1 MSKQQ
6 GPSVRAAHL
15 KDDLWAIDQAVR
27 TAARVRARLSAET
40 IAAIEQALRTDHLPA
55 ALNAELAEA
64 VFAECGEQGTRR
76 WATSSFLHS
85 LDGFFKPLFLGL
97 TGLLSPSPGML
108 FKAFPQGWATIYR
121 DCGRFEVT
129 HPAPGQTRLTWRGVP
144 EALAGVAF
152 LTALCG
158 TFESAFAVSSYTG
171 KASLEPRV
179 PGAPDVSWLVDWR
192 PSA

>member
-85 LDGFFKPLFLGL
+85 LDGFFKPLFMGL
-97 TGLLSPSPGML
+97 TGLLGPSPGML

-121 DCGRFEVT
+121 DCGRFEVS

-144 EALAGVAF
+144 LVPSDKLPIEDGKTKIVLLRVGEKRQGVVGLF
-152 LTALCG
+152 Q
-158 TFESAFAVSSYTG
+158 
-171 KASLEPRV
+171 
-179 PGAPDVSWLVDWR
+179 PGLPWGGPHVGR
-192 PSA
+192 